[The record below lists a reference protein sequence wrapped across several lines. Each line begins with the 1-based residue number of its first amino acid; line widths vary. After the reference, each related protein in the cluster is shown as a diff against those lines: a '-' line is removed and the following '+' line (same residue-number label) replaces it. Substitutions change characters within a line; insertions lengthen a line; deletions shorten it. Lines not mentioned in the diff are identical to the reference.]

1 MGYSKAPEQPQSS
14 AGPICHS
21 QAMTRTGREP
31 ATIYALLH
39 IGARCATHCATG
51 DDHLKTC
58 CFFLFFP
65 LVFSH
70 FIMPHTYCPGL
81 GLGTVFFLLLF
92 LKQFVLY
99 RIFKEVYYADFI
111 ISLGVVIENII
122 DVTYYVV
129 NPSLFYALNSES
141 MCILSELSN
150 MSKCFIKSIK
160 FCIGNGLNKFGIREL
175 R

>member
-1 MGYSKAPEQPQSS
+1 
-14 AGPICHS
+14 
-21 QAMTRTGREP
+21 
-31 ATIYALLH
+31 
-39 IGARCATHCATG
+39 
-51 DDHLKTC
+51 
-58 CFFLFFP
+58 
-65 LVFSH
+65 
-70 FIMPHTYCPGL
+70 MPHTYCPGS
-81 GLGTVFFLLLF
+81 GLGTVFFFFFFFFFF

-111 ISLGVVIENII
+111 ISLGAVIENII

-129 NPSLFYALNSES
+129 NPSLCYALNSES